1 MIPSTSRAFVLTNL
15 VPGLQ
20 YDLCVLAVWDDAATA
35 LTATNVV
42 GCAQFT
48 TGEDF
53 PRCQSLRGGFLG
65 GTMILVVGG
74 VVVATLLVFIV
85 VLMVR
90 YKATGGGGGGLAV
103 DKLPD
108 VSNTYS
114 QTNGGL
120 GRFNG
125 AAPPPPSQQVKS
137 TVVVMREEMVEFKCG
152 SLQSSL
158 SSSSSSSN
166 SLDSHGA
173 GPGRRGA
180 GSLADRYSVQGSE
193 CSTLPSSKFRRHG
206 AKGRPNLDHLLGAF
220 ASLELRG
227 AAARDHHH
235 HQGAAS
241 PLAGTA
247 TAAAVKTDK
256 EPLLGRAESTSM
268 LARLLG
274 LPQEVKPKR
283 SRSFDMGHVGAPA
296 SGAAGASAQ
305 VRGGNARRISNIWTK
320 RSLSVNGMLLQYD
333 ETEDEKPAF
342 ESSEWV
348 MESTV

>member
-1 MIPSTSRAFVLTNL
+1 MIPATSRAFVLTNL

-42 GCAQFT
+42 GCAQFA

-90 YKATGGGGGGLAV
+90 YKATGGGLAD

-125 AAPPPPSQQVKS
+125 AAAPQPPPAPQVKS

-166 SLDSHGA
+166 SLDSQVA

-180 GSLADRYSVQGSE
+180 GPLADRYGVQGSE

-227 AAARDHHH
+227 AAARDHH
-235 HQGAAS
+235 QGAAS
-241 PLAGTA
+241 TPTGS
-247 TAAAVKTDK
+247 AAASAKTDRV
-256 EPLLGRAESTSM
+256 PLLGRAESTSM
-268 LARLLG
+268 LGRLLG

-283 SRSFDMGHVGAPA
+283 SRSFDMGHMGAPS
-296 SGAAGASAQ
+296 SGAAGAGGASAQ
-305 VRGGNARRISNIWTK
+305 LRSGHARRISNIWTK

-333 ETEDEKPAF
+333 ESEDEKPAF